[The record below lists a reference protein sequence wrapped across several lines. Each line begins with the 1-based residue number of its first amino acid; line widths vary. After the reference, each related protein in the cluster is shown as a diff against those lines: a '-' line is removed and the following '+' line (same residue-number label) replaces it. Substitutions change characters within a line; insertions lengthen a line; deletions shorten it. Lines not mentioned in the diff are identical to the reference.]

1 MLMEVTNNV
10 LDRIEREVMNTIVI
24 VLGIFFTLS
33 IIASVVVVAV
43 CALSSQISQEEELVE
58 QGAVYS
64 VERRIVED
72 NEYLKESIP
81 A

>member
-1 MLMEVTNNV
+1 MEVTNNV

>member
-1 MLMEVTNNV
+1 MEVTNNV
-10 LDRIEREVMNTIVI
+10 LDRIEREVMNSIVI

-33 IIASVVVVAV
+33 IIASVVVIAAS
-43 CALSSQISQEEELVE
+43 ALSSQISQEEEWVE

-72 NEYLKESIP
+72 NEYLKESMP

>member
-1 MLMEVTNNV
+1 MEVTNNF
-10 LDRIEREVMNTIVI
+10 LERIEREVMNTIVI

-43 CALSSQISQEEELVE
+43 CALSSQISQEEGWVE

>member
-1 MLMEVTNNV
+1 MEVTNNV
-10 LDRIEREVMNTIVI
+10 LDRIEREVMNSIVI

-33 IIASVVVVAV
+33 IIASVVVIAAS
-43 CALSSQISQEEELVE
+43 ALSSQISQEEEWVE